1 MDHILFQTF
10 KIILSTLLKKDET
23 IANNPPVQI
32 YVNRIKKSIVFSIKT
47 SYKLEILSPETI
59 KLLGSTKKDVDQD
72 RDGGNMSKLESDEVV
87 FYIVI

>member
-72 RDGGNMSKLESDEVV
+72 RDGGNMSKLESDEVA

>member
-10 KIILSTLLKKDET
+10 KIILSTLLKKNET

-32 YVNRIKKSIVFSIKT
+32 YVNRIKMSIVFSIKT